1 MSLVSA
7 KSIIEIP
14 KSYLAGFASTTLTLD
29 GSRELCAY
37 IMIVPK
43 AGDIHSVHFRVGT
56 VTQDNSVKV
65 SIQGVNTAGF
75 PNGTVA
81 ASASVTVHAA
91 DDNTWQICTL
101 GTDAT
106 VTNGQCIAIVF
117 ELDSFDAGDSIAISG
132 ISNLTYSSGLYVASY
147 TVSNIAAALT
157 SGSLT
162 AGAGYYIR
170 SYVSDDDFT
179 NVGAASNAT
188 GVSFVASGTTP
199 THWEHASELGLYS
212 KSIASPYPSICLA
225 LEYSDKT
232 FAPSLGPIAGF
243 PSLQS
248 LSATTDPDQVGNYF
262 QVPFPCRAVGVWI
275 IADLD
280 YDTTVSLY
288 NSSDTE
294 LANCVFLAQN
304 RGQSS
309 TGTLHSFFDSDP
321 AATVTL
327 AKDTWYR
334 LIITGPATAE
344 NIVVYDVL
352 STTPAILDSL
362 DLGQNC
368 HYTARHTHVSM
379 TWAETNYKRVAVG
392 LLIDQLDDGAG
403 GGGGGGAPHF
413 GDRTGGKY

>member
-1 MSLVSA
+1 MSLVST
-7 KSIIEIP
+7 KSIIEVP
-14 KSYLAGFASTTLTLD
+14 RSYLAGSNPSSFTLD
-29 GSRELCAY
+29 GTRELVAR
-37 IMIVPK
+37 IMSVPK
-43 AGDIHSVHFRVGT
+43 AGDIHSIHFRVGT
-56 VTQDNSVKV
+56 VKQDNSVKV
-65 SIQGVNTAGF
+65 SIQGVNTGGF

-81 ASASVTVHAA
+81 ASASVTVHEA
-91 DDNTWQICTL
+91 DDNTWQTCTF

-106 VTNGQCIAIVF
+106 VTHGQIIAVVF
-117 ELDSFDAGDSIAISG
+117 ELDSFDAGDSIVISAISNNHYG
-132 ISNLTYSSGLYVASY
+132 VGLHVTNYAVVN
-147 TVSNIAAALT
+147 VSAGLT

-162 AGAGYYIR
+162 STSGYYIR
-170 SYVSDDDFT
+170 NYVSDDDFT

-188 GVSFVASGTTP
+188 GVSFVATGATP
-199 THWEHASELGLYS
+199 THWEHTSELGLYT
-212 KSIASPYPSICLA
+212 KTTASPYNVPCIA
-225 LEYSDKT
+225 LEYSDST
-232 FAPSLGPIAGF
+232 FAPSFGPIAGF
-243 PSLQS
+243 PANQS

-275 IADLD
+275 IADVD

-288 NSSDTE
+288 NASDTE
-294 LANCVFLAQN
+294 LASCTFLATN

-368 HYTARHTHVSM
+368 HYTARHTHMSM

-403 GGGGGGAPHF
+403 GGGGLPILGGSVV
-413 GDRTGGKY
+413 R